1 MASRRRWHRD
11 DQNTRRERHDVALG
25 TGDVTGDGGQGAWE
39 RPAKAK
45 LYGVLS
51 HNEAA
56 GVGRKARG
64 MVVDTAH
71 HRAGEAGSRANYGL
85 LRPIG
90 GGFRRSMAWQ
100 TWTRWLCYLY
110 RG

>member
-1 MASRRRWHRD
+1 M
-11 DQNTRRERHDVALG
+11 RRERRNVARG
-25 TGDVTGDGGQGAWE
+25 SGDVTGDGGQGAWE
-39 RPAKAK
+39 QPAKVK

-56 GVGRKARG
+56 RVRREARG
-64 MVVDTAH
+64 TVVDTAH

-90 GGFRRSMAWQ
+90 DGFQHSMAW
-100 TWTRWLCYLY
+100 RK
-110 RG
+110 